1 MNSSLIL
8 MGIISPVVALIHLLL
23 SFPCWMHYILDW
35 MYPIYYYRFTYS
47 CQFFPFI
54 CYFWDIKWHTKSIGF
69 ISAWDL
75 FMVHDYFLLCYI
87 SGGLVCHI
95 FIRHYLFDGLSVNTI
110 SLADWSVASC
120 VKRHVFGGFGCRRV
134 PIGWIGSCDL
144 RFREEYVFFH

>member
-23 SFPCWMHYILDW
+23 SFPCSMHYILDW

-47 CQFFPFI
+47 CQFLPFMLFLGYKVTYRVHWI
-54 CYFWDIKWHTKSIGF
+54 YLSMR
-69 ISAWDL
+69 L
-75 FMVHDYFLLCYI
+75 FMVHDNFLLCYI

-95 FIRHYLFDGLSVNTI
+95 FIRHYFFDGLSVNTI
-110 SLADWSVASC
+110 SLADWSVTSC

-144 RFREEYVFFH
+144 RFREGYVFFH